1 MTEWK
6 LNSKAMATIKT
17 YSQRY
22 KNNYSESA
30 NLRVTENEATAVLQ
44 QL

>member
-17 YSQRY
+17 HSQRY
-22 KNNYSESA
+22 ENYSESG
-30 NLRVTENEATAVLQ
+30 NLTVTENEATAVLQ